1 MTLNEKALAYLKS
14 TFDLDLACQ
23 DWEGSLHLPL
33 FLKSSYEFSVSKTEL
48 GEILFISDKIGH
60 TYIDYLNLLHLLGN
74 STQIN
79 RIIFVLEKISAY
91 DLKKSIEN
99 KISLVIIDKQIY
111 VPFFGLLY
119 KSIKPSVYYPK
130 LDHHPE
136 KVSASTLHVLL
147 TILNRTHERMTQM
160 NLVKWTGFSRMTL
173 SRALKELRSLGF
185 IDYEDKYK
193 AEIHLCRANLILSVL
208 KQHLNSP
215 IERTVTVSEKS
226 LPDELKKKLIIS
238 SESALAEK
246 TILGEPSTPAY
257 AISKKE
263 LDPYEK
269 DLEYGLR
276 MEKDMIQLEVWKYKI
291 PTKNGSI
298 DPWALYLS
306 LIDHEDERIQDA
318 LKKLDKN
325 A

>member
-1 MTLNEKALAYLKS
+1 MSLNEKALVYLKS
-14 TFDLDLACQ
+14 TFDLDLVGQ

-33 FLKSSYEFSVSKTEL
+33 FLKSSYEFTISKTEL
-48 GEILFISDKIGH
+48 GEILFISDKLGH
-60 TYIDYLNLLHLLGN
+60 TYLEYLNIIHLLGN
-74 STQIN
+74 TTQIN
-79 RIIFVLEKISAY
+79 KVIFVLQKISAY
-91 DLKKSIEN
+91 DFKKSLEH
-99 KISLVIIDKQIY
+99 KISLIIIDKQIY
-111 VPFFGLLY
+111 VPFLGLLF
-119 KSIKPSVYYPK
+119 KPLKPSVYHPK
-130 LDHHPE
+130 TVHHKE
-136 KVSASTLHVLL
+136 KISSSTLHVFMM
-147 TILNRTHERMTQM
+147 ILNRTQDRVTQM

-193 AEIHLCRANLILSVL
+193 AEIHLCRENLIPSVL

-215 IERTVTVSEKS
+215 VERTMTVSEKS
-226 LPDELKKKLIIS
+226 LPEELRSILIIS
-238 SESALAEK
+238 SESALAQK
-246 TILGEPSTPAY
+246 TILGEPSTTTY

-291 PTKNGSI
+291 PIKKGSI

-306 LIDHEDERIQDA
+306 LIDHDDERIQDA